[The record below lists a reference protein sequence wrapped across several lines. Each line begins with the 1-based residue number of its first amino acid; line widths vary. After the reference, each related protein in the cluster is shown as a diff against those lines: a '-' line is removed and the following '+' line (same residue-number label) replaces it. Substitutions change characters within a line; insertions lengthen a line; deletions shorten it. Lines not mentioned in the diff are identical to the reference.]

1 VVWKAE
7 LFGEY
12 PDFFVK
18 IEMSAAGDLL
28 ENVETKQAVL
38 TISDRIKEY
47 LPSCGLLPHTSLPRG
62 NKRISESR
70 LTPITV
76 SPVRFLKHL
85 LLPFFCLLSSACV
98 PAAVTSSPG
107 AYGRVTDTQSHAPL
121 AHASVTFPGR
131 GPTVTTDAAGLYD
144 LPHTTTFGIVVLL
157 PFEFQTLPLQVSHAG
172 YQTVTVR
179 VETISEHT
187 RQDVELQRQP

>member
-1 VVWKAE
+1 
-7 LFGEY
+7 
-12 PDFFVK
+12 
-18 IEMSAAGDLL
+18 MSAAGDLL

-98 PAAVTSSPG
+98 PAAVTNSPG

-144 LPHTTTFGIVVLL
+144 LPHTTKFGIVVLL
-157 PFEFQTLPLQVSHAG
+157 PFEFPDTAFAGLACQIPNRHGQGRNHFRTHAPRCG
-172 YQTVTVR
+172 APKT
-179 VETISEHT
+179 TIDAYCS
-187 RQDVELQRQP
+187 